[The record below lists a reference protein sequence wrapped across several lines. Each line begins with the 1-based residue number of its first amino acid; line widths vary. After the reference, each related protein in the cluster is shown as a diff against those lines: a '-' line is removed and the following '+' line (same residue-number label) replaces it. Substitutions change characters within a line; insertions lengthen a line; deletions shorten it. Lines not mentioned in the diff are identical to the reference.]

1 MKLKI
6 SKLNKLDYQL
16 QYLLNFFSFDE
27 TNVKLENQQIVEY
40 DQLLQ
45 QFYFLPLLSQL
56 KHLNQMMQVKVPEIN
71 SISIKIEKKNF
82 KIIYHY

>member
-16 QYLLNFFSFDE
+16 QYLLNFFSFGE

-45 QFYFLPLLSQL
+45 QFYFLHLLSQL

-71 SISIKIEKKNF
+71 SISIKIEKKTL
-82 KIIYHY
+82 K